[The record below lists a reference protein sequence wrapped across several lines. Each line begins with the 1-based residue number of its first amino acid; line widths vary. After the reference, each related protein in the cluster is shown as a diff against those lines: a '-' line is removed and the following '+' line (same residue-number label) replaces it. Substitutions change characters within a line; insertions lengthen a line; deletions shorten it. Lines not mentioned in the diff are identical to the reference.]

1 MEFFSEY
8 GMFLAKTI
16 TIAIVILGGV
26 AVIVALV
33 AKGKGAAA
41 GRLKVRD
48 LNRRYAETENALKV
62 AMLPKKLVKQ
72 AAKEAKRARKAKDK
86 LAEKGT
92 PHRRRL
98 FVLDFHG
105 DIRASAVASLREEV
119 SAVLTVAAPGDEVL
133 VRLESPGGMVPS
145 YGLAASQLVRI
156 KNHSIPLTVTVDKM
170 AASGGYMMA
179 CVADRIVCAPFAVV
193 GSIGVVSQLPNF
205 NRLLKRNDVDYE
217 MFTAGEFKR
226 TVTVLGENT
235 EAGRQKYQA
244 EIEDI
249 HDLFKTFVKQHRPQV
264 DLDRVAT
271 GEHWFGTR
279 ALEWKLVDEIGTSDD
294 FLMAAHD
301 AADLYQV
308 SYEAKKPW
316 LSRLTEQ
323 VRAAVDGQA
332 ADRPPGPLM
341 RHTD

>member
-1 MEFFSEY
+1 
-8 GMFLAKTI
+8 
-16 TIAIVILGGV
+16 
-26 AVIVALV
+26 
-33 AKGKGAAA
+33 
-41 GRLKVRD
+41 
-48 LNRRYAETENALKV
+48 
-62 AMLPKKLVKQ
+62 
-72 AAKEAKRARKAKDK
+72 
-86 LAEKGT
+86 
-92 PHRRRL
+92 
-98 FVLDFHG
+98 
-105 DIRASAVASLREEV
+105 
-119 SAVLTVAAPGDEVL
+119 
-133 VRLESPGGMVPS
+133 
-145 YGLAASQLVRI
+145 
-156 KNHSIPLTVTVDKM
+156 
-170 AASGGYMMA
+170 
-179 CVADRIVCAPFAVV
+179 
-193 GSIGVVSQLPNF
+193 
-205 NRLLKRNDVDYE
+205 